1 MVSSSTVPL
10 ILSGYPCSD
19 QNARN
24 IAIAANNP
32 LSGAV
37 NTTAYIPF
45 PMQAVIQ
52 RQPLTRF
59 LATEAP
65 IAEKSIDTPP
75 IDQVPSAE
83 ARERVPTIRKA
94 LPNPQQGK
102 SPKLRFPRS
111 VQALYLQPLRCEA
124 EYGIPSCDLQLRSFS
139 IRNLEFFVDFAL
151 RAAYY
156 LKLPAFG
163 PVPLPRITERWTV
176 PRSSF
181 IFKKSQENFER
192 ITLRRLIQIRDGNP
206 ETVQLWLAFLQ
217 KHAYYGIGMKA
228 NIWDFGKLG
237 VGKSMDAIS
246 EDALGAIEPKWE
258 QLSQLRSLDTVEKVE
273 EFLATSRFVTDS
285 GKRAEGQR
293 RFVKEQFKR
302 EKIMKR
308 KEAE

>member
-94 LPNPQQGK
+94 LPNPQQG
-102 SPKLRFPRS
+102 
-111 VQALYLQPLRCEA
+111 
-124 EYGIPSCDLQLRSFS
+124 
-139 IRNLEFFVDFAL
+139 
-151 RAAYY
+151 
-156 LKLPAFG
+156 
-163 PVPLPRITERWTV
+163 
-176 PRSSF
+176 SF

>member
-1 MVSSSTVPL
+1 MRVTSLLRPTTRFLARSTP
-10 ILSGYPCSD
+10 
-19 QNARN
+19 
-24 IAIAANNP
+24 
-32 LSGAV
+32 
-37 NTTAYIPF
+37 
-45 PMQAVIQ
+45 QAVVQ
-52 RQPLTRF
+52 RQPLKRF
-59 LATEAP
+59 LATGAP
-65 IAEKSIDTPP
+65 IAEESIDTP
-75 IDQVPSAE
+75 IDQIPSAE
-83 ARERVPTIRKA
+83 ARERVSTTRKA

-228 NIWDFGKLG
+228 NIWDFGKLDE
-237 VGKSMDAIS
+237 GKSMDSIS
-246 EDALGAIEPKWE
+246 EHALGAIEPKWE

-273 EFLATSRFVTDS
+273 EFLATSRFNTDS

-302 EKIMKR
+302 EKMMKR